1 MQYIENK
8 TSGVDVKFDKNN
20 AGLGVQNVKHIAVS
34 DWQYAGL
41 TSGLTVLYEE
51 NT

>member
-1 MQYIENK
+1 MQYLEN
-8 TSGVDVKFDKNN
+8 TSGVDVTFDKSN
-20 AGLGVQNVKHIAVS
+20 AGMDVQNVKHITVF

-41 TSGLTVLYEE
+41 TSGWTVLYEE